1 MALVRPDGRIGLGCM
16 PMSFGYVD
24 APSEDDPSA
33 VIERALDLGVAM
45 FDTADV
51 YGPFT
56 NEELVGRALEGRR
69 HEATIA
75 TKWGLVVGPSGG
87 YPLVRDARPER
98 AAEAVRAS
106 LERLG
111 TDVID
116 LYYLHRVDEHV
127 PLEESWAAM
136 ASLVEEGL
144 VGAIGLSEVGVDEL
158 ERAHAIHPVAAV
170 QSELSLWTRDALD
183 EVVPWCASHGAAF
196 VPFSPLGR
204 GFLTRGH
211 HPWWVRR
218 QGLPRLEPT
227 LHRRGDRIEPGGREG
242 GPAGGG
248 APRRDV
254 GTGGPRVDAR
264 AGPARVADPRHEART
279 LPRGERGRLRTR
291 AHRRRPGRARR
302 RPTGQRPS
310 ILIAWSRPRR
320 RARSPRRASR
330 SASWRPR
337 SRPAPRRAPHC
348 RASTSTTCCA
358 RSWSGAAPTTTCS
371 CSCPAAGRSTG
382 SGSGPPLGE
391 RRLSLPDATEARAA
405 TGYERGAITPFGATT
420 AWPVI
425 AEASIRRLGTVAI
438 GAGARGVNLHVDA
451 VALLDV
457 LGADEADVTTPA
469 VDPAPGGDAPRP

>member
-87 YPLVRDARPER
+87 YPLARDARPER

-106 LERLG
+106 LERLR
-111 TDVID
+111 TDMID

-136 ASLVEEGL
+136 ASLVAEGL

-158 ERAHAIHPVAAV
+158 ERAHAIYPVAAV

-204 GFLTRGH
+204 GFLT
-211 HPWWVRR
+211 
-218 QGLPRLEPT
+218 
-227 LHRRGDRIEPGGREG
+227 
-242 GPAGGG
+242 
-248 APRRDV
+248 
-254 GTGGPRVDAR
+254 
-264 AGPARVADPRHEART
+264 
-279 LPRGERGRLRTR
+279 
-291 AHRRRPGRARR
+291 
-302 RPTGQRPS
+302 
-310 ILIAWSRPRR
+310 
-320 RARSPRRASR
+320 
-330 SASWRPR
+330 
-337 SRPAPRRAPHC
+337 
-348 RASTSTTCCA
+348 
-358 RSWSGAAPTTTCS
+358 
-371 CSCPAAGRSTG
+371 
-382 SGSGPPLGE
+382 
-391 RRLSLPDATEARAA
+391 
-405 TGYERGAITPFGATT
+405 GAITGGGFDARDFRASNPRFTDEAIASNQVIVRVVRRVAEHHDATP
-420 AWPVI
+420 AQ
-425 AEASIRRLGTVAI
+425 
-438 GAGARGVNLHVDA
+438 
-451 VALLDV
+451 VALAWTLAQGPHVLPIPGTKRARFLEENTAASGLALTDDDLAELD
-457 LGADEADVTTPA
+457 GAPPA
-469 VDPAPGGDAPRP
+469 SAPRY